1 MTRHLHSISQILTIP
16 MLLCA
21 GAGMGAASPA
31 ATTTSIDVGVA
42 TLSNSQQ
49 VYTLTATVRSGNAAI
64 SPGLVTFYLNFTTP
78 IGSAQLKSNGQA
90 AIKVRIP
97 LGEEAVTAS
106 FNGTQTYAASTSSQA
121 NVYVTGPRSS
131 SSTTIGT
138 SGSAGNY
145 SVSAAVSAA
154 GPQPPTG
161 TVTFY
166 DQTNGNYN
174 LGGAALGAPVS
185 TLGFAAA
192 ANYPAGGSP
201 QSVAVGDFNND
212 GIPDVVVTNSTDHNV
227 GVFLGNADGTF
238 QSQVTYA
245 TGPNPVFIVI
255 ADFNSDGALDLAVVD
270 KDFNTHGFSVLLGN
284 GNGTFNG
291 HTEYSIGILGYT
303 PSAAAVGDFNN
314 DGIPDIAVTTYSGN
328 AVSVLL
334 GNGTGGFHPP
344 HAFPGD
350 DAPVGIVAADF
361 NGDGFVD
368 LAMADY
374 FGVGVAL
381 SKGDGTFQT
390 VVIYPAGTSPIAVAA
405 GDFNNDGHIDL
416 AVADNYNG
424 TVNVLLGNSNGTF
437 QAQTAYDTG
446 SHPTSVAIAD
456 FNADGFQDLVVANN
470 GGNNIGILLG
480 NGNGTFQTQTTYST
494 PAGTHGV
501 AVGDFNGDVLA
512 DIVTAN
518 TSGSASVLLNTVTET
533 ATAAASISI
542 PGGGT
547 HNIYASWPGDAS
559 HQGSTSSTTAVQGKA
574 ISTTT
579 TLSGPSSAVQQGLPV
594 RLVATIQP
602 SSLGNYSPT
611 GSVAFTCTSCG
622 ANSALG
628 SVQVSSASATLT
640 TYSLPLGPNTIV
652 AAYNGGSN
660 FSGSGSNQISV
671 TIVADG
677 APTQTL
683 LTASASQA
691 LTGQSV
697 QFTATVT
704 AGGNPL
710 TSGTVTFQENGVT
723 LFGPITLNGTNTAQY
738 TTSSLSEGIHNIAAV
753 YNDPSNTYYPS
764 SSSVSIEI
772 DSPTV
777 SPQSGEFCN
786 NGGDSIGS
794 SSGSL
799 TASVYPSRVNVTNV
813 AGTVQSVAVFLNN
826 IYQAD
831 PQQTAM
837 LLQSPAGANLVFWEA
852 AGGPTAPPSSLTV
865 FFQDG
870 NPYLTGAVTSGVFS
884 PTALDN
890 SFVFPSPAAVRRN
903 YAPPAGSQTFTTA
916 FQNINPNGYWS
927 LFWANAFGS
936 YPAQFSNWC
945 LIVNTNPPV
954 LAIGKSHT
962 GSFTQG
968 DTADTYTIT
977 VTNNGPGST
986 AGTLTLT
993 DTLPAGLTATT
1004 MSQTSH
1010 SGGGTGSDW
1019 TCTFSTS
1026 TCTRASVMP
1035 QGETDTIL
1043 LTVSVASNAPTGT
1056 NAVTNT
1062 ATVTGASAAAS
1073 DPTTIN
1079 ASNASVSFSTVPA
1092 GLSYSVDGTT
1102 YTSSRMLSLAAGPH
1116 TIAVTSPQT
1125 TNGVQNTFASWS
1137 DNGAQSHQITVSSG
1151 SSSYVATFNTSYLLT
1166 TSASPSNEGTVS
1178 PASGTYYA
1186 SGTVVNLTATPN
1198 TGYKFVNWTGNVTNN
1213 TVTMNAPQT
1222 VTANFAVNDT
1232 NVTIQT
1238 SPSGLL
1244 VNVDNG
1250 ASQAAPVMVSW
1261 QEGSSHTIATS
1272 SPQSATGTKYTFT
1285 SWSDSGALS
1294 HGITVPQGGGTYT
1307 ASFSTSYLLTT
1318 AASPSNEGTVSPA
1331 SGSYYASGTV
1341 VNLTATPNT
1350 GYKFV
1355 NWTGNVTNSTVT
1367 MNAPRDSHCQLR
1379 RQQYECTIQTSPSG
1393 LLVSVDNGASQAAP
1407 VSVSWQEGSSHT
1419 IATSSPQGSAGTRY
1433 TFSGWSDSGTLSHSI
1448 TVPQGGATLHRHV
1461 QYVVSID
1468 HIRQSLE

>member
-1 MTRHLHSISQILTIP
+1 MVKRLHSISQILAIP

-21 GAGMGAASPA
+21 GAGMAVASPA

-49 VYTLTATVRSGNAAI
+49 VYTLTATVRSGNATI

-78 IGSAQLKSNGQA
+78 IGTAQLKSNGQA

-97 LGEEAVTAS
+97 LGEQALTAS
-106 FNGTQTYAASTSSQA
+106 FNGTQSYASSTSSQA
-121 NVYVTGPRSS
+121 NLFVTGPRSS
-131 SSTTIGT
+131 SSTTI
-138 SGSAGNY
+138 SANGSAGNY
-145 SVSAAVSAA
+145 SISATVSAA
-154 GPQPPTG
+154 GPLPPTG
-161 TVTFY
+161 TVAFY
-166 DQTNGNYN
+166 DQTNANYN
-174 LGGAALGAPVS
+174 LGGAALGPSVS
-185 TLGFAAA
+185 TPGFAAA
-192 ANYPAGGSP
+192 ANYPAGGLP
-201 QSVAVGDFNND
+201 QSVTVGDFNND
-212 GIPDVVVTNSTDHNV
+212 GIPDVVVTNNAMNNV

-238 QSQVTYA
+238 QAQVTYA
-245 TGPNPVFIVI
+245 TGPNPVFVAI

-270 KDFNTHGFSVLLGN
+270 RDFNTHGFSVLLGN

-303 PSAAAVGDFNN
+303 PSAAAIGDFNN

-334 GNGTGGFHPP
+334 GNGTGGFTSP
-344 HAFPGD
+344 HAFAGD
-350 DAPVGIVAADF
+350 DVPLGIVAADF
-361 NGDGFVD
+361 NGDGFAD
-368 LAMADY
+368 LAIADS

-390 VVIYPAGTSPIAVAA
+390 VVHYPTGTSPTAVAA

-416 AVADNYNG
+416 AVAENFDG
-424 TVNVLLGNSNGTF
+424 AVDVLLGNGNGTF
-437 QAQTAYDTG
+437 QAQTAYGAG
-446 SHPTSVAIAD
+446 SQPTSVAIAD
-456 FNADGFQDLVVANN
+456 FNADGYQDLVVANN
-470 GGNNIGILLG
+470 SGNNVSVLLG

-494 PAGTHGV
+494 QAGPYRV
-501 AVGDFNGDVLA
+501 AVGDFNGNLLP

-518 TSGSASVLLNTVTET
+518 PSGSVSVLPNSVTET
-533 ATAAASISI
+533 ATASASISV

-547 HNIYASWPGDAS
+547 HNIYASWPGDGS

-579 TLSGPSSAVQQGLPV
+579 ALSGPSSAVQQGLAV

-602 SSLGNYSPT
+602 SPLGNYTPS
-611 GSVAFTCTSCG
+611 GSVAFICTSCG

-628 SVQVSSASATLT
+628 SVQVSNASATLT
-640 TYSLPLGPNTIV
+640 TFSLPLGPNTII
-652 AAYNGGSN
+652 AAYNGDSN
-660 FSGSGSNQISV
+660 FSGAASNQITV

-704 AGGNPL
+704 SGGNPL
-710 TSGTVTFQENGVT
+710 TSGTVIFQENGVT
-723 LFGPITLNGTNTAQY
+723 LNGPVTLNGTNTAQY
-738 TTSSLSEGIHNIAAV
+738 TTSSLSEGIHNITAV
-753 YNDPSNTYYPS
+753 YNDPSNTHFPS
-764 SSSVSIEI
+764 SSVVSIEL

-799 TASVYPSRVNVTNV
+799 TSSAYPSRVNVTNL
-813 AGTVQSVAVFLNN
+813 AGTVQSVAVLVNN
-826 IYQAD
+826 IFQTD

-837 LLQSPAGANLVFWEA
+837 LLQAPAGANLVFWEA
-852 AGGPTAPPSSLTV
+852 AGGPVAPPGALTA

-870 NPYLTGAVTSGVFS
+870 NPYLTGTAASGAFS

-890 SFVFPSPAAVRRN
+890 SFAFPSPAAPSRN
-903 YAPPAGSQTFTTA
+903 YAPSAGSQSFMTA

-927 LFWANAFGS
+927 LFWANAFGPS
-936 YPAQFSNWC
+936 PAQFLNWC
-945 LIVNTNPPV
+945 LIVFTNPPV

-986 AGTLTLT
+986 AGTLNLT
-993 DTLPAGLTATT
+993 DTIPTGLTATA
-1004 MSQTSH
+1004 MSQTAH

-1019 TCTFSTS
+1019 ACTVSTS
-1026 TCTRASVMP
+1026 SCTRTSVMP

-1043 LTVSVASNAPTGT
+1043 LTVSVGSHAPTGT

-1102 YTSSRMLSLAAGPH
+1102 YTSSQTLPLAAGAH
-1116 TIAVTSPQT
+1116 TIAVISPQT
-1125 TNGVQNTFASWS
+1125 ANGVQNTFAGWS

-1151 SSSYVATFNTSYLLT
+1151 SSSYVATFGTSYLLT
-1166 TSASPSNEGTVS
+1166 TSASPSNEGIVS

-1186 SGTVVNLTATPN
+1186 SGTVVSLTATPN

-1213 TVTMNAPQT
+1213 TVTMNAPLT
-1222 VTANFAVNDT
+1222 VTANFAVSNA
-1232 NVTIQT
+1232 NV
-1238 SPSGLL
+1238 
-1244 VNVDNG
+1244 
-1250 ASQAAPVMVSW
+1250 
-1261 QEGSSHTIATS
+1261 
-1272 SPQSATGTKYTFT
+1272 
-1285 SWSDSGALS
+1285 
-1294 HGITVPQGGGTYT
+1294 
-1307 ASFSTSYLLTT
+1307 
-1318 AASPSNEGTVSPA
+1318 
-1331 SGSYYASGTV
+1331 
-1341 VNLTATPNT
+1341 
-1350 GYKFV
+1350 
-1355 NWTGNVTNSTVT
+1355 
-1367 MNAPRDSHCQLR
+1367 
-1379 RQQYECTIQTSPSG
+1379 TIQTSPSG
-1393 LLVSVDNGASQAAP
+1393 LLVSVDNGAAQAAP

-1419 IATSSPQGSAGTRY
+1419 IATTSPQSATATKY
-1433 TFSGWSDSGTLSHSI
+1433 TFTGWSDSGALSHSI
-1448 TVPQGGATLHRHV
+1448 TDQPEHR
-1461 QYVVSID
+1461 S
-1468 HIRQSLE
+1468 E